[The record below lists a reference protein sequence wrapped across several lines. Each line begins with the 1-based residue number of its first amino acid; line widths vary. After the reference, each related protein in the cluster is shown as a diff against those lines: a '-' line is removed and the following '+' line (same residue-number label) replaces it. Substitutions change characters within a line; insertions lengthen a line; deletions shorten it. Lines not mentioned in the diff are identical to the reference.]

1 MAPLMFGGMI
11 LFMLIGYPAA
21 FSLAAIGLFFGFIG
35 IELGLIRPDFLGN
48 LTYQLFGI
56 ISNDLL
62 LAIPFF
68 TFMGAILERCGL
80 AEDLLD
86 SIGQLFGPVRGGLS
100 YAVIFVGAILG
111 AITGTVAA
119 SVIAMGV
126 ISMPLMI
133 KYGYSTRH
141 TTGVIAAS
149 GTITQLIPPSLVLVV
164 LADQLGRSVGD
175 MYAGAI
181 GPSIIQVALFCVW
194 VAIVSVIW
202 PKDVPALP
210 PEARTLRGW
219 ALWKKCLRGM
229 IPSLGLIF
237 LVLGTIFM
245 GLATPTEAGAMG
257 VVGAHR
263 CWPRSYGTL
272 TWKLLYQGM
281 ATTMRI
287 TAMVVFILIGA
298 RVFSLVFQGV
308 GGKALDRAPADR
320 RCPAAQVGFLIF
332 VNIFIFVLAFFLD
345 FFEIAFIIIP
355 LLAPVA
361 DKLGIDLIWFGV
373 LICANMQTSFM
384 HPPFGFALFYL
395 RGIAPPSI
403 KTSDIYWGAIPWVV
417 LQVILVA
424 IVIFWPGSVTYWLDK
439 RPRSIPPRSRSRCRC
454 RTSTRYRTSISSS
467 DSSRV
472 RTPLRWGA
480 ALVHI
485 GAQSA
490 PGRGASTSI
499 RENKMA
505 KVAIVT
511 GAGTGI
517 GRAAA
522 LALLNNGLRGGAG
535 RPAQGGAGRDRR

>member
-1 MAPLMFGGMI
+1 MIGFLTHNLAPLMFVGLI

-21 FSLAAIGLFFGFIG
+21 FSLAAVGLFFGFIG
-35 IELGLIRPDFLGN
+35 IQLELIRPDFLGN
-48 LTYQLFGI
+48 LTYQLYGI

-126 ISMPLMI
+126 ISVPVML

-141 TTGVIAAS
+141 TMGVIAAS

-181 GPSIIQVALFCVW
+181 GPSIIQLGLFCAW
-194 VAIVSVIW
+194 VAFVSVMW

-210 PEARTLRGW
+210 LEARTLRGW
-219 ALWKKCLRGM
+219 ALLGKCLRGI

-237 LVLGTIFM
+237 LVLGTIFV

-257 VVGAHR
+257 AVGSLILAAINR
-263 CWPRSYGTL
+263 RL
-272 TWKLLYQGM
+272 TWPLVNQAM

-287 TAMVVFILIGA
+287 TAMVVYILIGA

-308 GGKALDRAPADR
+308 GGKVWIEDMLTSLPGG
-320 RCPAAQVGFLIF
+320 QLGFLIVVNAF
-332 VNIFIFVLAFFLD
+332 VFVIAFFLD

-355 LLAPVA
+355 MLAQVA

-373 LICANMQTSFM
+373 LICANIQTSFM

-395 RGIAPPSI
+395 RGITPPSV
-403 KTSDIYWGAIPWVV
+403 KSTDIYWGAIPWVF
-417 LQVILVA
+417 LQVVLVVIL
-424 IVIFWPGSVTYWLDK
+424 ILWPQSVTYWIEKPKTFDPSKVDIQIQMPDLQPPNLDFGA
-439 RPRSIPPRSRSRCRC
+439 PPK
-454 RTSTRYRTSISSS
+454 I
-467 DSSRV
+467 
-472 RTPLRWGA
+472 
-480 ALVHI
+480 
-485 GAQSA
+485 Q
-490 PGRGASTSI
+490 
-499 RENKMA
+499 
-505 KVAIVT
+505 
-511 GAGTGI
+511 
-517 GRAAA
+517 
-522 LALLNNGLRGGAG
+522 
-535 RPAQGGAGRDRR
+535 

>member
-1 MAPLMFGGMI
+1 MSWIGSHLAPLMFAGMI
-11 LFMLIGYPAA
+11 LFMLVGYPAA
-21 FSLAAIGLFFGFIG
+21 FCLAATGLFFGFIG
-35 IELGLIRPDFLGN
+35 IEFGLITTDFLGN

-68 TFMGAILERCGL
+68 TFMGAVLERCGL

-86 SIGQLFGPVRGGLS
+86 SIGQLFGPVRGGMS

-126 ISMPLMI
+126 ISMTPML

-141 TTGVIAAS
+141 TMGVIAAS

-181 GPSIIQVALFCVW
+181 GPSIIQVTLFCVW
-194 VAIVSVIW
+194 VAILSYVR
-202 PKDVPALP
+202 PQDVPALP
-210 PEARTLRGW
+210 LEARTLHGW
-219 ALWKKCLRGM
+219 ALVKKCLRGI

-257 VVGAHR
+257 VVGAIALAAF
-263 CWPRSYGTL
+263 YGTL
-272 TWKLLYQGM
+272 SWPLLYQGM
-281 ATTMRI
+281 ASTMRI
-287 TAMVVFILIGA
+287 TAMVVYILIGA

-308 GGKALDRAPADR
+308 GGKVWIEDMLTSLPGG
-320 RCPAAQVGFLIF
+320 QLGFLIF
-332 VNIFIFVLAFFLD
+332 VNIFIFVIAFFLD

-355 LLAPVA
+355 MLAPA
-361 DKLGIDLIWFGV
+361 ASKLGIDLIWFGV
-373 LICANMQTSFM
+373 LICANIQTSFM

-395 RGIAPPSI
+395 RGIAPPSV

-424 IVIFWPGSVTYWLDK
+424 IVILWPGSVTYWIDK
-439 RPRSIPPRSRSRCRC
+439 GTNVDPSKIQIDIPQIDLPP
-454 RTSTRYRTSISSS
+454 IQF
-467 DSSRV
+467 D
-472 RTPLRWGA
+472 TP
-480 ALVHI
+480 
-485 GAQSA
+485 
-490 PGRGASTSI
+490 
-499 RENKMA
+499 K
-505 KVAIVT
+505 
-511 GAGTGI
+511 
-517 GRAAA
+517 
-522 LALLNNGLRGGAG
+522 
-535 RPAQGGAGRDRR
+535 

>member
-1 MAPLMFGGMI
+1 MRLLSENLAPLMFAGMI
-11 LFMLIGYPAA
+11 FFMLVGYPAA
-21 FSLAAIGLFFGFIG
+21 FCLAATGLFFGFIG
-35 IELGLIRPDFLGN
+35 IELGLISPDFLGN
-48 LTYQLFGI
+48 LTYQLYGI

-126 ISMPLMI
+126 ISMTPML

-141 TTGVIAAS
+141 TMGVIAAS

-175 MYAGAI
+175 MYAGSI
-181 GPSIIQVALFCVW
+181 GPSIIQVALFCIW
-194 VAIVSVIW
+194 VAILSVFR
-202 PKDVPALP
+202 PNDVPALP
-210 PEARTLRGW
+210 REARTLQGW
-219 ALWKKCLRGM
+219 ALWKKCLRGI

-237 LVLGTIFM
+237 LVLGTIFT

-257 VVGAHR
+257 VVGAIALAAF
-263 CWPRSYGTL
+263 YGTL
-272 TWKLLYQGM
+272 TWPLLYQGM

-287 TAMVVFILIGA
+287 TAMVVYILIGA

-308 GGKALDRAPADR
+308 GGKVWIEDMLTSLPGG
-320 RCPAAQVGFLIF
+320 QLGFLIF
-332 VNIFIFVLAFFLD
+332 VNVFIFVIAFFLD

-355 LLAPVA
+355 MLAPAA

-373 LICANMQTSFM
+373 LICANIQTSFM

-395 RGIAPPSI
+395 RGIAPASV
-403 KTSDIYWGAIPWVV
+403 KTSEIYWGAIPWVI

-424 IVIFWPGSVTYWLDK
+424 IVIFWPESVTYWLDK
-439 RPRSIPPRSRSRCRC
+439 GPNVDPNKIRIEVPQIVLPPPPSF
-454 RTSTRYRTSISSS
+454 
-467 DSSRV
+467 
-472 RTPLRWGA
+472 
-480 ALVHI
+480 
-485 GAQSA
+485 Q
-490 PGRGASTSI
+490 
-499 RENKMA
+499 
-505 KVAIVT
+505 
-511 GAGTGI
+511 
-517 GRAAA
+517 
-522 LALLNNGLRGGAG
+522 
-535 RPAQGGAGRDRR
+535 

>member
-1 MAPLMFGGMI
+1 MIAFVRDNMAPLMFGGMI
-11 LFMLIGYPAA
+11 AFMLIGYPAA
-21 FSLAAIGLFFGFIG
+21 FSLAATGLFFGFIG

-48 LTYQLFGI
+48 LTYQLYGI
-56 ISNDLL
+56 ISNELL

-86 SIGQLFGPVRGGLS
+86 SIGQLFGPVRGGMS

-126 ISMPLMI
+126 IAMPAMLRA
-133 KYGYSTRH
+133 GYSTRH
-141 TTGVIAAS
+141 TMGVIAAS

-181 GPSIIQVALFCVW
+181 GPSLIQVGLFCAW
-194 VAIVSVIW
+194 VFFISLIW
-202 PKDVPALP
+202 PAQVPALP

-219 ALWKKCLRGM
+219 ALFIKCMRGI

-257 VVGAHR
+257 AVGSLALAAFNR
-263 CWPRSYGTL
+263 TL
-272 TWKLLYQGM
+272 TWPLVYQGM
-281 ATTMRI
+281 ASTMRI

-308 GGKALDRAPADR
+308 GGKEWIEHLLTSLPGG
-320 RCPAAQVGFLIF
+320 QLGFLIF
-332 VNIFIFVLAFFLD
+332 VNIFIFVVAFFLD

-373 LICANMQTSFM
+373 LVCANVQTSFM

-395 RGIAPPSI
+395 RGIAPASI
-403 KTSDIYWGAIPWVV
+403 KSTEIYWGAIPWVF
-417 LQVILVA
+417 LQVVLVV
-424 IVIFWPGSVTYWLDK
+424 IVIFWPGSVTYWLSKGPGMDPSK
-439 RPRSIPPRSRSRCRC
+439 VNIQIEQPELPPPIDFSQPPK
-454 RTSTRYRTSISSS
+454 I
-467 DSSRV
+467 
-472 RTPLRWGA
+472 
-480 ALVHI
+480 
-485 GAQSA
+485 Q
-490 PGRGASTSI
+490 
-499 RENKMA
+499 
-505 KVAIVT
+505 
-511 GAGTGI
+511 
-517 GRAAA
+517 
-522 LALLNNGLRGGAG
+522 
-535 RPAQGGAGRDRR
+535 

>member
-1 MAPLMFGGMI
+1 MSFVRDNMAPLMFGGMV

-21 FSLAAIGLFFGFIG
+21 FSLAATGLFFGFIG
-35 IELGLIRPDFLGN
+35 IEFGLIAPNFLGN

-56 ISNDLL
+56 VSNDLL

-126 ISMPLMI
+126 ISMQPMI
-133 KYGYSTRH
+133 KYGYSVRH
-141 TTGVIAAS
+141 TMGVIAAS
-149 GTITQLIPPSLVLVV
+149 GTITQLIPPSLVLIV

-181 GPSIIQVALFCVW
+181 GPSIIQLALFCLFVLG
-194 VAIVSVIW
+194 VSYVR

-210 PEARTLRGW
+210 IEARTLHGW
-219 ALWKKCLRGM
+219 KLLRKCLRGI

-257 VVGAHR
+257 VVGAIALAALQR
-263 CWPRSYGTL
+263 TL
-272 TWKLLYQGM
+272 TWPLLYQGM
-281 ATTMRI
+281 ASTMRI
-287 TAMVVFILIGA
+287 TAMVVYILIGA

-308 GGKALDRAPADR
+308 GGKIWIEDLLTSLPGG
-320 RCPAAQVGFLIF
+320 QVGFLVF
-332 VNIFIFVLAFFLD
+332 VNVFIFIVAFFLD

-361 DKLGIDLIWFGV
+361 DRLGIDLIWFGV
-373 LICANMQTSFM
+373 LICANIQTSFM

-403 KTSDIYWGAIPWVV
+403 KTADIYWGAIPWVF
-417 LQVILVA
+417 LQVILVV
-424 IVIFWPGSVTYWLDK
+424 ILIFWPGSVTYWIESAKKIDPSTIKIEIEQPDL
-439 RPRSIPPRSRSRCRC
+439 PPIDF
-454 RTSTRYRTSISSS
+454 STPPKI
-467 DSSRV
+467 
-472 RTPLRWGA
+472 
-480 ALVHI
+480 
-485 GAQSA
+485 Q
-490 PGRGASTSI
+490 
-499 RENKMA
+499 
-505 KVAIVT
+505 
-511 GAGTGI
+511 
-517 GRAAA
+517 
-522 LALLNNGLRGGAG
+522 
-535 RPAQGGAGRDRR
+535 